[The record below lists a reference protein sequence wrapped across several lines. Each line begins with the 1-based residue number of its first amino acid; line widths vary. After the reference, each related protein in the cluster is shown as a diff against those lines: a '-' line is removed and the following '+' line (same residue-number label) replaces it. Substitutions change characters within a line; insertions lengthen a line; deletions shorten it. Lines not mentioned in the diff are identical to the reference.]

1 MNTVFVAALAPIVT
15 YFLSVLG
22 LFAVG
27 FYAIFRLKST
37 YIIREKIWSSF
48 VGDRD
53 FSDEHLK
60 AFADEQLDLSRFRV
74 VYGVPAR
81 SIADL
86 HRLLAWMKEFDLAP
100 FDVKRARE
108 WINPSKNEPFQE
120 PNGRFL
126 VGRVFMLAVLMAAL
140 FATMKAVGSHQTLL
154 KMRASGTYYWSDG
167 KSVEPAWG
175 NGHFDPRGCADG
187 GVPDVSGTG
196 FTSLEA
202 KLLCDGIAD
211 GELNKIV
218 TESIASQRRGFGTTA
233 FIIGIF
239 AIAAFL
245 KLNSV
250 GRGRQ
255 FARKLRL
262 ARARRGEGVAAS
274 AERELADG

>member
-15 YFLSVLG
+15 YCLSVLG

-27 FYAIFRLKST
+27 CYAIFRLKST

-53 FSDEHLK
+53 FSDERLK
-60 AFADEQLDLSRFRV
+60 TFADEQLDLSRFRV
-74 VYGVPAR
+74 VYGVPGR
-81 SIADL
+81 SIEDL
-86 HRLLAWMKEFDLAP
+86 HRLLAWMNKFDLAP

-108 WINPSKNEPFQE
+108 WINPSRDEPFQE
-120 PNGRFL
+120 PNGRFI
-126 VGRVFMLAVLMAAL
+126 VGRVLLLGILMAAL
-140 FATMKAVGSHQTLL
+140 FATLRAVDSHQTLL
-154 KMRASGTYYWSDG
+154 RMRASGTFYWSDG

-175 NGHFDPRGCADG
+175 NWHFDTRACAEG

-196 FTSLEA
+196 FTSVEG

-218 TESIASQRRGFGTTA
+218 TESIASQRRGFGTITL
-233 FIIGIF
+233 IIGLF

-255 FARKLRL
+255 FAQKLRL
-262 ARARRGEGVAAS
+262 ARAGMGEGLAAP
-274 AERELADG
+274 AERELAEG